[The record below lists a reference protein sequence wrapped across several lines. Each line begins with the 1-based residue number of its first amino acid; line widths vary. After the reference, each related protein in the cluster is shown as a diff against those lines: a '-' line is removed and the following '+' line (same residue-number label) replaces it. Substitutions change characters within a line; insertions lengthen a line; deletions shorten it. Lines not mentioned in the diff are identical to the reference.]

1 MSACFS
7 TLTLCPIPQEAQ
19 AMNKPRQQPWRVRIE
34 HEPNRFS
41 SDCLERIY
49 EQLHPTKSR
58 KVTADKDSKQSETE
72 PQKSKRG
79 QQ

>member
-1 MSACFS
+1 
-7 TLTLCPIPQEAQ
+7 
-19 AMNKPRQQPWRVRIE
+19 MNKPRQRSLRVRVE

-41 SDCLERIY
+41 DECLEKIY

-58 KVTADKDSKQSETE
+58 EVTPDKDNKPGEVE
-72 PQKSKRG
+72 PQKGKGG

>member
-1 MSACFS
+1 
-7 TLTLCPIPQEAQ
+7 
-19 AMNKPRQQPWRVRIE
+19 MNKPRQRSLRVRVE

-41 SDCLERIY
+41 NECLERIY

-58 KVTADKDSKQSETE
+58 EVTLDKNNKQGEVE
-72 PQKSKRG
+72 PQKGKGG

>member
-1 MSACFS
+1 
-7 TLTLCPIPQEAQ
+7 
-19 AMNKPRQQPWRVRIE
+19 MNKPRQQPLRVRVE

-41 SDCLERIY
+41 SDCLGRIY

-58 KVTADKDSKQSETE
+58 EVTADKDNKQSVAE
-72 PQKSKRG
+72 PQKGKGG

>member
-1 MSACFS
+1 
-7 TLTLCPIPQEAQ
+7 
-19 AMNKPRQQPWRVRIE
+19 MNKPRQRSLRVRVE

-41 SDCLERIY
+41 DDCLARIY

-58 KVTADKDSKQSETE
+58 EVTPDNNHKQGEVE
-72 PQKSKRG
+72 PQKGKGG

>member
-1 MSACFS
+1 
-7 TLTLCPIPQEAQ
+7 
-19 AMNKPRQQPWRVRIE
+19 MNKPRQRSLRVRVE

-41 SDCLERIY
+41 DDCLERIY

-58 KVTADKDSKQSETE
+58 EVTPDMNHEQGEVE
-72 PQKSKRG
+72 PQKGKWN

>member
-1 MSACFS
+1 
-7 TLTLCPIPQEAQ
+7 
-19 AMNKPRQQPWRVRIE
+19 MNKPHQRSLRVRVV

-41 SDCLERIY
+41 DDCLERIY

-58 KVTADKDSKQSETE
+58 DVTQVKSNKQGEVE
-72 PQKSKRG
+72 PQKGKEG

>member
-1 MSACFS
+1 
-7 TLTLCPIPQEAQ
+7 
-19 AMNKPRQQPWRVRIE
+19 MNKPRQRSLRVRVE

-41 SDCLERIY
+41 DDCLERIY

-58 KVTADKDSKQSETE
+58 EVTPYKNNKQGEVE
-72 PQKSKRG
+72 PQEGKGG

>member
-1 MSACFS
+1 
-7 TLTLCPIPQEAQ
+7 
-19 AMNKPRQQPWRVRIE
+19 MNKPRQRSLRVRVE

-41 SDCLERIY
+41 DDCLERIY

-58 KVTADKDSKQSETE
+58 KVTPDKSNKQDEVE
-72 PQKSKRG
+72 PQNGKGG

>member
-1 MSACFS
+1 
-7 TLTLCPIPQEAQ
+7 
-19 AMNKPRQQPWRVRIE
+19 MNKPCRRPLRIRVE

-41 SDCLERIY
+41 DDCLERIY

-58 KVTADKDSKQSETE
+58 KVTPDKNNKPGEVE
-72 PQKSKRG
+72 LQKSTGG

>member
-1 MSACFS
+1 M
-7 TLTLCPIPQEAQ
+7 T
-19 AMNKPRQQPWRVRIE
+19 KPRQRSLRVRVE

-41 SDCLERIY
+41 AECLESIY

-58 KVTADKDSKQSETE
+58 KVTPDKNNKQAEIE
-72 PQKSKRG
+72 PQKGTGG

>member
-1 MSACFS
+1 
-7 TLTLCPIPQEAQ
+7 
-19 AMNKPRQQPWRVRIE
+19 MNNPRQRPLRVRVE

-41 SDCLERIY
+41 DDCLERIY

-58 KVTADKDSKQSETE
+58 KVTPDENNKQGEVE
-72 PQKSKRG
+72 PQKVKGG